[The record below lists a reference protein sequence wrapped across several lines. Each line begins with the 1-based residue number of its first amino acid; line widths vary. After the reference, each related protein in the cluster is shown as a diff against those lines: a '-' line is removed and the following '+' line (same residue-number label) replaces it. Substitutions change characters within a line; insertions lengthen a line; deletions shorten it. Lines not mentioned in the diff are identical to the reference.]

1 MADNDTSSN
10 DKALGSMETDSCML
24 LHPRLKRSPYT
35 GSVAKEIMESWNPES
50 KNKARQ
56 GERRSPAVVL
66 SRGGVCT
73 LMVFIVIGLAIT
85 IALGYM
91 AGLFVGQRIGKKS
104 GGGAGCSSSSK
115 DTLTL
120 SKPSL
125 TKIESI
131 TLEQVGLVILTD
143 KIYDWGYEVIV
154 DGSPT
159 NVTEV
164 FSSMLHENDIRDYL
178 S

>member
-1 MADNDTSSN
+1 MADSDTGEE
-10 DKALGSMETDSCML
+10 ALDCMETDSML
-24 LHPRLKRSPYT
+24 LDPGLKRSPYR

-50 KNKARQ
+50 KNNAR
-56 GERRSPAVVL
+56 RRESVSPAVVL

-85 IALGYM
+85 IALGYI
-91 AGLFVGQRIGKKS
+91 AGFFVGQRIGKIS
-104 GGGAGCSSSSK
+104 GDGAGCSSSSK
-115 DTLTL
+115 DTLTW

-131 TLEQVGLVILTD
+131 ALEQVGPVILTNQ
-143 KIYDWGYEVIV
+143 KYDWGDEVTV
-154 DGSPT
+154 NGSPT
-159 NVTEV
+159 KVTEL
-164 FSSMLHENDIRDYL
+164 FSLMLHENDIRDYL